1 MSAQAGPILFL
12 AGKLRFRSS
21 SLFLLNLIRGIRD
34 AGESTRLLC
43 SGVSIR
49 GEAARLGV
57 EYDQWNRA
65 PGGWRAAVSSRA
77 FRRMLDEWGVRLVH
91 AHGQDIGPLQRRLL
105 RHCRLPV
112 VYTPESFRFNPGIVH
127 RIQLSASRV
136 IASDQGLRED
146 CVNEAKAPKE
156 KVVVVQQGI
165 NLDLAP
171 VSLPRLGEQ
180 RPVVGAIGPLILRNG
195 LEEFLK
201 SARKLVDDGAR
212 ARFIIAGDGPDE
224 RRLRTLCSD
233 LHLNSFVTFVTRVTS
248 IQAILECIDIFV
260 RPSVMGGLGF
270 VMLGAMAAGKAV
282 VATDVGG
289 AYSLLKEGVCG
300 KLVAKGDS
308 DALAA
313 GIAEL
318 LADPAR
324 TQQYGRNA
332 RDFVRENYRMQD
344 TVERTLKVYREARDA
359 HGRWAESSRP

>member
-1 MSAQAGPILFL
+1 MSDPVGPILYL

-34 AGESTRLLC
+34 AGETTRLLC

-49 GEAARLGV
+49 GEAARL
-57 EYDQWNRA
+57 EIDYEDWNRA
-65 PGGWRAAVSSRA
+65 PGGWRAALLAGA

-91 AHGQDIGPLQRRLL
+91 VHGQDINRLQRGLL
-105 RHCRLPV
+105 HHCKRPV
-112 VYTPESFRFNPGIVH
+112 VYTPGSFQFNPAIVR
-127 RIQLSASRV
+127 RIQLSASHV

-146 CVNEAKAPKE
+146 CVNEAKVPKE

-165 NLDLAP
+165 NLGLAP

-180 RPVVGAIGPLILRNG
+180 RPVVGTMGPLILRNG

-201 SARKLVDDGAR
+201 AARKLVDDGAR

-224 RRLRTLCSD
+224 RSLRTLCSD
-233 LHLNSFVTFVTRVTS
+233 LHLNSCVTFVTRVTS
-248 IQAILECIDIFV
+248 LQTILECIDIFV

-282 VATDVGG
+282 VASDVGG

-313 GIAEL
+313 GVAEL

-332 RDFVRENYRMQD
+332 REFVRENYRMQD
-344 TVERTLKVYREARDA
+344 TVERTLAVYRDARDA
-359 HGRWAESSRP
+359 YKRLAESPRP